1 LLHITNVWI
10 CILENNPNGYLGII
24 NKDGIKMEWEITV
37 IKMLS
42 MVEQTKKDLKIEWLD
57 SHA

>member
-1 LLHITNVWI
+1 
-10 CILENNPNGYLGII
+10 
-24 NKDGIKMEWEITV
+24 MERESTGF
-37 IKMLS
+37 KMLS